1 MKISRVFELLNIVLI
16 AAYFGVLVFIMCAF
30 MSLLIGCSTIDVGPS
45 PKDGVVYLYDL
56 KGTVN
61 GSAFDGVG
69 VIPYAQVYDIK
80 IESQVDVDLLEIN
93 SCGRNFHQESAITS
107 GWFKPRRAFEYVY
120 QPDPTIENYGS
131 CLVRFRAYN
140 KAQGQNAW
148 GIVDFETPDAS
159 LPSQM
164 FCNGSTSQTNGVS
177 ICQSKAGVI
186 QKITFPVAV
195 KQALATLDPQC
206 KMTSTDGISWE
217 YAMPIGECVMAFVE
231 AGGSHRFHRHT
242 TVAYTDYQIRGN

>member
-1 MKISRVFELLNIVLI
+1 MKRIRPLEILNFVLM

-30 MSLLIGCSTIDVGPS
+30 MSLLLGCATADPGPV

-61 GSAFDGVG
+61 GTAFDGVG
-69 VIPYAQVYDIK
+69 VVPYSQTYDIK
-80 IESQVDVDLLEIN
+80 IESKVDVDLLEIN

-148 GIVDFETPDAS
+148 GIVDFETPDAA
-159 LPSQM
+159 LPAAV
-164 FCNGSTSQTNGVS
+164 FCNGSTRKSNGVS

-186 QKITFPVAV
+186 QKISFQVAV
-195 KQALATLDPQC
+195 RQAPAALDPRC
-206 KMTSTDGISWE
+206 RMTSVDGMSWE
-217 YAMPIGECVMAFVE
+217 YAMPSGECVMAFMEV
-231 AGGSHRFHRHT
+231 GGTHRVHRHT